1 MNPLRQVL
9 DWPVPNAAAA
19 VLSPDGVLATVGDTA
34 RRFELAS
41 VTKPLTA
48 LATLVAVEEG
58 AIELDQPVP
67 EYAPAALGPELVA
80 EIGTMTLR
88 HLLAHASG
96 LAPDA
101 FRRAGE
107 VGARRIYSNTGF
119 DLIGTL
125 VTGATGIGFGAYLA
139 EAVLSPLRM
148 SGTGLAGSPAYAAA
162 GSVADLQALIGELLA
177 PTGLLHPDT
186 LADLASVQFPGL
198 LGVLPGYGGQR
209 PNDWGLGFEIR
220 GEKDPHWTSPRNS
233 PGTYGHFGRSGTM
246 FWIDPRARLGLVAL
260 ADRNFGAW
268 AIKAWPQLSDA
279 VLDSFAS

>member
-19 VLSPDGVLATVGDTA
+19 VLSPDGVLAEVGDA
-34 RRFELAS
+34 GRRFELAS
-41 VTKPLTA
+41 VTKPLAA

-58 AIELDQPVP
+58 AVELDRPVLS
-67 EYAPAALGPELVA
+67 YAPDALSPELAA
-80 EIGTMTLR
+80 ELGTMTLR
-88 HLLAHASG
+88 HLLAHAAG

-101 FRRAGE
+101 YRRAAE
-107 VGARRIYSNTGF
+107 VGTRRIYSNAGF
-119 DLIGTL
+119 DLIGKL
-125 VTGATGIGFGAYLA
+125 VTGATGIDFADYLA
-139 EAVLSPLRM
+139 EAVLGPLKM
-148 SGTGLAGSPAYAAA
+148 TGTKLAGSPAYAAA
-162 GSVADLQALIGELLA
+162 GTVADLRAMIAELLT

-186 LADLASVQFPGL
+186 LTELASVQFPGL

-233 PGTYGHFGRSGTM
+233 PATYGHFGRAGTM
-246 FWIDPRARLGLVAL
+246 FWIDPAARLALVAL

-268 AIKAWPQLSDA
+268 AIKAWPALSDA
-279 VLDSFAS
+279 VLDSFG